1 MAVCLNCNI
10 RPELESDSREKDRGL
25 LGRLGCPLTSDR
37 SRTPFQGRRE
47 TLSLAE
53 QTEVVWASFSDAFH
67 VSHVHGMR
75 CQDTLGRLCPS
86 TGLYSVT

>member
-1 MAVCLNCNI
+1 MCSIIEINYNLNHLALKYNI
-10 RPELESDSREKDRGL
+10 ALDAL
-25 LGRLGCPLTSDR
+25 
-37 SRTPFQGRRE
+37 E

-86 TGLYSVT
+86 MGLYSVT